1 MPGSFPVRGR
11 RVSIITASAL
21 TLALLPAGAAHAAS
35 PPVITK
41 VSPMQVEVGQTLKI
55 TGRGFRAGANRN
67 VVAFKRSR
75 QPAVFVNVPTA
86 TTRQLTLPVPVKL
99 LPFLKDASGK
109 AIVVRFRL
117 RVLSKRFGKS
127 FTATKLSPRVG
138 PPGSKGDTPGAA
150 PPADPGTPSA
160 AVTCGAVITSE
171 TNDADKDGMSDAL
184 ETRVKTDPCK
194 LDTDGDGVSDGFE
207 YESALDLNSRALPY
221 PGKKPYPNPLD
232 GTDAAIDFDQDGLS
246 MTTEYSLW
254 MFTTG
259 GKFPLT
265 YSDGDQDT
273 NPVGSNT
280 PVTVATASLDLN
292 QDGFLT
298 DDEKDAD
305 GDLLT
310 NFDETRGRMKASW
323 WGSQYPT
330 ESQYVGKKEATPL
343 AETSPIDPDSDG
355 DGVLDGADDQDHDG
369 WTNLEELD
377 RSHDFGGG
385 TRYWVHPYNPCL
397 PDWKSRVCTL
407 HPPFTES
414 WAPFDGAT
422 TLPAP
427 PLILVPIPPGP

>member
-35 PPVITK
+35 TPVITK

-55 TGRGFRAGANRN
+55 TGRGFRSGANRN
-67 VVAFKRSR
+67 IVAFKRSR
-75 QPAVFVNVPTA
+75 QPAVFVKVPTA
-86 TTRQLTLPVPVKL
+86 TTHQLTLPVPDKL
-99 LPFLKDASGK
+99 LPFLTDASGK
-109 AIVVRFRL
+109 AVVVRFRL

-138 PPGSKGDTPGAA
+138 PPGSNSGTAAPAPTTGPGA
-150 PPADPGTPSA
+150 PSA
-160 AVTCGAVITSE
+160 AATCGAVITSE

-207 YESALDLNSRALPY
+207 YESAIDLNSRALPY

-232 GTDAAIDFDQDGLS
+232 STDAGYDFDQDSL
-246 MTTEYSLW
+246 TLTEEYALW

-273 NPVGSNT
+273 NPAGSNT
-280 PVTVATASLDLN
+280 PVTPETASLDIN
-292 QDGFLT
+292 HDGFIT

-310 NFDETRGRMKASW
+310 NFDETHGRLKISW
-323 WGSQYPT
+323 WASQYPT
-330 ESQYVGKKEATPL
+330 EGQYTATPL
-343 AETSPIDPDSDG
+343 AETSPVDPDSDG

-369 WTNLEELD
+369 WTNLDEID
-377 RSHDFGGG
+377 RGHDFGGG
-385 TRYWVHPYNPCL
+385 TRYWVHPFNPCL
-397 PDWKSRVCTL
+397 PDYNSRVCTL
-407 HPPFTES
+407 HPPFGGA
-414 WAPFDGAT
+414 WAPFDGKA
-422 TLPAP
+422 LPPSPIA
-427 PLILVPIPPGP
+427 LVPVPPGP

>member
-1 MPGSFPVRGR
+1 
-11 RVSIITASAL
+11 
-21 TLALLPAGAAHAAS
+21 
-35 PPVITK
+35 
-41 VSPMQVEVGQTLKI
+41 
-55 TGRGFRAGANRN
+55 
-67 VVAFKRSR
+67 
-75 QPAVFVNVPTA
+75 
-86 TTRQLTLPVPVKL
+86 
-99 LPFLKDASGK
+99 
-109 AIVVRFRL
+109 
-117 RVLSKRFGKS
+117 
-127 FTATKLSPRVG
+127 
-138 PPGSKGDTPGAA
+138 
-150 PPADPGTPSA
+150 
-160 AVTCGAVITSE
+160 
-171 TNDADKDGMSDAL
+171 MSDAL

-377 RSHDFGGG
+377 RTHDFGGG